1 MERTDSPSGHEDR
14 QIDHDTRTMLGW
26 IVNQTHHASWRMFTG
41 FGQRLYVANANRETA
56 ETTLGTDLIYYNA
69 TRRSLILIQYKRMNQ
84 DGFYRP
90 DGDDGLARQ
99 LRRMRSVDRYT
110 ARQTQ
115 VGHDFRMVRH
125 PSWLKVCQWQ
135 AYIPQTSDMIPGM
148 YFPREHFEQLREDP
162 RLEGPHGGVGFG
174 FANVPNYLDNTT
186 FGRLVESGLIGTT
199 GTSTDLLYQQ
209 IVRSFNGKKS
219 LVVATL
225 QGDDMPQSTRNN
237 EKRNTPKRS

>member
-1 MERTDSPSGHEDR
+1 
-14 QIDHDTRTMLGW
+14 
-26 IVNQTHHASWRMFTG
+26 
-41 FGQRLYVANANRETA
+41 
-56 ETTLGTDLIYYNA
+56 
-69 TRRSLILIQYKRMNQ
+69 
-84 DGFYRP
+84 
-90 DGDDGLARQ
+90 
-99 LRRMRSVDRYT
+99 
-110 ARQTQ
+110 
-115 VGHDFRMVRH
+115 
-125 PSWLKVCQWQ
+125 
-135 AYIPQTSDMIPGM
+135 MIPGM